1 MLDLRRKSSMIL
13 VMIYRSRETRHRELA
28 SSGVCPCDL
37 RQSSAGAYCH
47 NCRHYDAMNAS
58 RYSTSRQKSC
68 DQCSLSKA
76 RCDRRN
82 PCARCNKRGLSCLY
96 PKASASSGESPGSQ
110 KQIDSLYNQ
119 DYGTSISLPSPR
131 QEVLPVVSADE
142 TCLNFGH
149 LDLFCPINV
158 EEISNRWLNPYIPGP
173 EQTIK
178 SYPAAVTNYIC
189 RILNSYAASASR
201 GRGIPPFI
209 HPVQMSDPK
218 ASLPLN
224 TCLSL
229 IRISEHPLPG
239 TENAAALVLQREME
253 NIAATREKYHDM
265 ALLAAYQ
272 AYLIY
277 ALVLFFRLNQGS
289 SAFFRE
295 AMMNLQELACST
307 SRRGLVCAAD
317 RHHARPTWEEWIVT
331 ESKRRTLYVMYLFD
345 SILSSQENLPTFLGT
360 ELRGLPAPA
369 NKLLWQAQGRRQW
382 EKEYNVFLT
391 EWTKRYLNI
400 DELWPLPPGLSDAE
414 IAERH
419 DRVNQWLENM
429 DEFGTMLFAVT
440 SCTHG

>member
-1 MLDLRRKSSMIL
+1 
-13 VMIYRSRETRHRELA
+13 
-28 SSGVCPCDL
+28 
-37 RQSSAGAYCH
+37 
-47 NCRHYDAMNAS
+47 
-58 RYSTSRQKSC
+58 
-68 DQCSLSKA
+68 
-76 RCDRRN
+76 
-82 PCARCNKRGLSCLY
+82 
-96 PKASASSGESPGSQ
+96 
-110 KQIDSLYNQ
+110 
-119 DYGTSISLPSPR
+119 
-131 QEVLPVVSADE
+131 VLPAVSPVILGEA
-142 TCLNFGH
+142 CLNFGH
-149 LDLFCPINV
+149 LNLLCPINV
-158 EEISNRWLNPYIPGP
+158 EDISNRWLNPYIPGP

-178 SYPAAVTNYIC
+178 SYPVAVTNYIW

-209 HPVQMSDPK
+209 HPAQMSDQK
-218 ASLPLN
+218 AILPLN

-229 IRISEHPLPG
+229 IRISENPLPG
-239 TENAAALVLQREME
+239 TENSAALVLQREME
-253 NIAATREKYHDM
+253 SIAATREKYDDM

-277 ALVLFFRLNQGS
+277 ALVLFFRLSQGS

-345 SILSSQENLPTFLGT
+345 SILSSQENIPTFLGT

-369 NKLLWQAQGRRQW
+369 NKILWQAQGRSQW
-382 EKEYNVFLT
+382 EEEYNVFLT
-391 EWTKRYLNI
+391 EWTKRYLTI
-400 DELWPLPPGLSDAE
+400 DELWPLPPSLSDAD